1 MKAAYL
7 DKKLEVYD
15 YLYAVAS
22 NIELTM
28 FIDEDENVDPV
39 NVLED
44 VIEVVENDTT
54 LHDDN
59 NSIVE
64 DLDHTDLNSN
74 LLDNSAYLQM
84 QEEQH
89 EAE

>member
-1 MKAAYL
+1 
-7 DKKLEVYD
+7 
-15 YLYAVAS
+15 
-22 NIELTM
+22 M

-64 DLDHTDLNSN
+64 DLDHIDLNSN
-74 LLDNSAYLQM
+74 LFVNSAYS
-84 QEEQH
+84 QH
-89 EAE
+89 VAYI

>member
-1 MKAAYL
+1 MIIYT
-7 DKKLEVYD
+7 
-15 YLYAVAS
+15 YAVAS

-64 DLDHTDLNSN
+64 DLDHIDLNSN

-89 EAE
+89 EADI